1 MATTMK
7 AAMVGEFGKLLTVQ
21 EFTVP
26 NRRAGK
32 VPVKIKATGVCHT
45 DLHAAD
51 GDWPLKPTLPFNPRQ
66 DGAGI
71 VAMAGS
77 AVKSLKR
84 AIRSVLHG
92 YRRRAALANAAFP
105 VGNAMRACA

>member
-7 AAMVGEFGKLLTVQ
+7 AAVVGEFGKPLTVQ
-21 EFTVP
+21 EVTVP
-26 NRRAGK
+26 NRRPGE
-32 VPVKIKATGVCHT
+32 VLVKIKATGVCHT

-66 DGAGI
+66 EGAGI

-92 YRRRAALANAAFP
+92 YRRRAALANTAFP
-105 VGNAMRACA
+105 VGNAVRASA